1 MKGNGGFE
9 KEGRK
14 EGRKVAG
21 NGIMCVVLQD
31 LI

>member
-1 MKGNGGFE
+1 MVDLRR
-9 KEGRK
+9 KEGRE